1 MEDYG
6 KKFKATAVVS
16 DGYGDLYYEGTFNSY
31 TEAMGK
37 ILELLPGLLRYDIKE
52 VMNGRYLNSFKSY
65 GEAVEER
72 DRLARLGYKNLTI
85 TMEYYS

>member
-52 VMNGRYLNSFKSY
+52 VK
-65 GEAVEER
+65 E
-72 DRLARLGYKNLTI
+72 
-85 TMEYYS
+85 

>member
-1 MEDYG
+1 MKTQYVL
-6 KKFKATAVVS
+6 K
-16 DGYGDLYYEGTFNSY
+16 
-31 TEAMGK
+31 
-37 ILELLPGLLRYDIKE
+37 
-52 VMNGRYLNSFKSY
+52 MNGRYLNSFKSY